1 MMYVKSVEDQWNE
14 FKKRYEET
22 NYFLLLQLKKELSD
36 LRQDNR
42 SVVEFYYKLK
52 QLLKCSYGVMLKY
65 TCCNILKKLD

>member
-42 SVVEFYYKLK
+42 IVVEFYYKLK
-52 QLLKCSYGVMLKY
+52 
-65 TCCNILKKLD
+65 